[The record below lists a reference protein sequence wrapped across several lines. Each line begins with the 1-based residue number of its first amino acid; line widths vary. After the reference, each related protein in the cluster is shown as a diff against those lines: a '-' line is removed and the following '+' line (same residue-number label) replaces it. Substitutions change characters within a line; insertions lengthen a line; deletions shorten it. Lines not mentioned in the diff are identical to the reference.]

1 MTVRASSSEKGVG
14 QGALPCRRPTIAR
27 QAAGHRAPPYIGLTH
42 RKPSCF
48 VLMPVRSMSNSY
60 GKCRERCYE

>member
-27 QAAGHRAPPYIGLTH
+27 LAAGHRAPPYIGLTH

-48 VLMPVRSMSNSY
+48 VLMPRQEHEQLLRRVL
-60 GKCRERCYE
+60 REML